1 MGFYPYNPDLGQ
13 EIQTDLPGTQ
23 ADRAFVAHVSWAT
36 PAAADAD
43 VVHAAVT
50 LADGA
55 TTTVTIGITNPDVP
69 RCLSITGNA
78 ATATGDVVITGT
90 DIEGN
95 ALEETIVSTG
105 AATVNGT
112 KAFKT
117 VTQIVFPAR
126 GAAADTISVGV
137 SDKLGLPYKLAAN
150 TVLAAAL
157 NNVREATAPTVAVS
171 SSDIESN
178 TIDLN
183 SVLDGTKVD
192 AWLLV

>member
-1 MGFYPYNPDLGQ
+1 MGFYPFNPALGQ
-13 EIQTDLPGTQ
+13 EIQTDIPGTNV
-23 ADRAFVAHVSWAT
+23 DRAFVAHVSWAT
-36 PAAADAD
+36 PAAADNDAI
-43 VVHAAVT
+43 HAAVP
-50 LADGA
+50 LADGE
-55 TTTVTIGITNPDVP
+55 TTTVTTGITNPDVP
-69 RCLSITGNA
+69 RALSITGNA
-78 ATATGDVVITGT
+78 ATATGNVVITGT

-95 ALEETIVSTG
+95 ALTETIVSTG

-117 VTQIVFPAR
+117 VTQIVLPAR
-126 GAAADTISVGV
+126 GAVADAISVGI

-171 SSDIESN
+171 DTVIAGN
-178 TIDLN
+178 TVDLN
-183 SVLDGTKVD
+183 SALDGSRVD